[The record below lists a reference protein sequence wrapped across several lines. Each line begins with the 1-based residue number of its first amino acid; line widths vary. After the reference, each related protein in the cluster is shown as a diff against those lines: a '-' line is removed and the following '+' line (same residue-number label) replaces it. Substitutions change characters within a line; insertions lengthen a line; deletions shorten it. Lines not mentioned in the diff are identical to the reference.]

1 MPKEILGL
9 LKNMIKMFSPRLD
22 VSLYENGEKVS
33 KVRKLF
39 RKVGNSSEPSME
51 YTESTHYS
59 YSQTEEST
67 VLENEASI
75 ESTGDTHNSIEDTSA
90 SSEFSSDGEL
100 EESVIDS
107 NS

>member
-9 LKNMIKMFSPRLD
+9 IKNMIKMFSPRLD
-22 VSLYENGEKVS
+22 ASLYENGKKVE

-51 YTESTHYS
+51 YSESTS
-59 YSQTEEST
+59 YNYNQTEEST
-67 VLENEASI
+67 VLKNEASI

-90 SSEFSSDGEL
+90 SSEFSSEG
-100 EESVIDS
+100 
-107 NS
+107 